1 MTLRLDQL
9 ILLLETIAPP
19 ELAEPWDNV
28 GLLIEPPLPSAGLT
42 VGQFAPSAAAVNDIV
57 GERLIER
64 VLLTIDLTEAVAAEA
79 AALGVELI
87 VAYHPP
93 IFSGLKRL
101 GHARV
106 TERLVLGLVVNGV
119 AVYSPHTALDAA
131 NGGVNDWLASGLGS
145 GVVEAVGIGRAT
157 RLMQPVP
164 ITTIVPRLKHH
175 LGIGL
180 IRAAMSERHA
190 RGEPIEQIAVCAGSG
205 SSIFE
210 NWRGPE
216 LFVTGE
222 LRHHAI
228 LEKLGEGAS
237 VLVCDHTNTERGY
250 LPVFRERLLSLCSG
264 EIEVL
269 VSKVDRDP
277 LQII

>member
-1 MTLRLDQL
+1 
-9 ILLLETIAPP
+9 
-19 ELAEPWDNV
+19 
-28 GLLIEPPLPSAGLT
+28 
-42 VGQFAPSAAAVNDIV
+42 
-57 GERLIER
+57 
-64 VLLTIDLTEAVAAEA
+64 
-79 AALGVELI
+79 
-87 VAYHPP
+87 
-93 IFSGLKRL
+93 
-101 GHARV
+101 
-106 TERLVLGLVVNGV
+106 
-119 AVYSPHTALDAA
+119 
-131 NGGVNDWLASGLGS
+131 
-145 GVVEAVGIGRAT
+145 
-157 RLMQPVP
+157 
-164 ITTIVPRLKHH
+164 

-237 VLVCDHTNTERGY
+237 VLVCDHTHTERGY
-250 LPVFRERLLSLCSG
+250 LPVLRERLLSLCSD